1 MHNVL
6 IALSIAVAGLGVAC
20 NKGGGGIGGAGAGGA
35 TASAMDKLP
44 KETSVLVGFSWAK
57 FKDSKLFTML
67 QSAVP
72 EQSKA
77 ELQKLKDDCQVDF
90 MNDLDSLLVASG
102 GNMEKDRTLIFV
114 KGKWDEDKINK
125 CATAMGQKENKKITS
140 AKDGAITTYQVEG
153 EQPVHVAWQGDTIV
167 LTPAAMEG
175 DKTYLADMLK
185 QKSSIKE
192 NAPFMEIL
200 GKVDTGSTLWAAVL
214 VPPDNAELA
223 GMTNKMTGGTEKL
236 QAGWLS
242 LKLGKDL
249 DCNGGMRFG
258 NEAEAKTV
266 AEKLTKELE
275 GAKADPTAGEYL
287 KSLTVAQAGNEVTF
301 KLALSEAQVDKLLE
315 MAKQM
320 LPMLGMMMG
329 GGL

>member
-1 MHNVL
+1 L
-6 IALSIAVAGLGVAC
+6 GARAPVARRRRRW
-20 NKGGGGIGGAGAGGA
+20 
-35 TASAMDKLP
+35 TRLP

-77 ELQKLKDDCQVDF
+77 ELQKLKDACQVDF
-90 MNDLDSLLVASG
+90 HERPRLAAG
-102 GNMEKDRTLIFV
+102 GLGRNMEKDRTLIFV
-114 KGKWDEDKINK
+114 RASGTRTRSTS
-125 CATAMGQKENKKITS
+125 ARTAMGQKENKKITS

-153 EQPVHVAWQGDTIV
+153 EQPVHVAWRATRSSSR
-167 LTPAAMEG
+167 PAAMEG

-223 GMTNKMTGGTEKL
+223 GMTNKMTGGHRESCRP
-236 QAGWLS
+236 AGSRSSWAKIS
-242 LKLGKDL
+242 TATAAV
-249 DCNGGMRFG
+249 RFG
-258 NEAEAKTV
+258 PTRLRAKT
-266 AEKLTKELE
+266 ARQMLTKELE
-275 GAKADPTAGEYL
+275 GCQGRVPIPNRRRVPE
-287 KSLTVAQAGNEVTF
+287 
-301 KLALSEAQVDKLLE
+301 
-315 MAKQM
+315 
-320 LPMLGMMMG
+320 
-329 GGL
+329 